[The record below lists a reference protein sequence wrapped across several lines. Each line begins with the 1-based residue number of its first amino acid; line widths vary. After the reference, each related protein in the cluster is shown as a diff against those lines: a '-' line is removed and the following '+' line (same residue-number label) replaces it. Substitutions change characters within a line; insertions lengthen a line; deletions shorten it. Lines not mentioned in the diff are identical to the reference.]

1 MARSFAIAAALVLV
15 LAACGDSAG
24 VTTTASAAGDPPPET
39 SPPVTEAPPLTTPP
53 DPVETPD
60 TAPKPEPGR
69 PAAEARADLAAR
81 LGVAV
86 DEVTVAGVEQVTW
99 RDGSLGCPQP
109 GMAYTQALV
118 DGVRVVLEAGGQTY
132 HYHAGGNGAA
142 FYCADPQEP
151 LPRDGG

>member
-1 MARSFAIAAALVLV
+1 MARSFALAAALALV

-60 TAPKPEPGR
+60 TEPKPEPR
-69 PAAEARADLAAR
+69 PAAQARADLAAR

-118 DGVRVVLEAGGQTY
+118 DGLRVVLEAGGQTY